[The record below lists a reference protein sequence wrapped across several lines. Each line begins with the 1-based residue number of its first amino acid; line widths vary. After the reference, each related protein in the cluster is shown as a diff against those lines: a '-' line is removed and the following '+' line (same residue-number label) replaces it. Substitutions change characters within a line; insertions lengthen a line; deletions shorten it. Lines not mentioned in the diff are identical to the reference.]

1 MSAVLEPSVNTPV
14 PGPVSQ
20 SHAEKLHS
28 VFDARAIH
36 FVVDYKKSSG
46 T

>member
-1 MSAVLEPSVNTPV
+1 MSAVLEPTVTTPV

-20 SHAEKLHS
+20 ANADKLNS
-28 VFDARAIH
+28 VFDARAVH
-36 FVVDYKKSSG
+36 FVVDYTRSSG